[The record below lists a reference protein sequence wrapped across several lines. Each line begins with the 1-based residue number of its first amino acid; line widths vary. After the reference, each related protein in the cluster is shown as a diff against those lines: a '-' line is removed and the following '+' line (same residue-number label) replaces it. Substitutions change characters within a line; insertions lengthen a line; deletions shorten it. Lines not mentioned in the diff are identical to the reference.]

1 MKNYLILVFSLLCLG
16 LVIEEL
22 FTFGLID
29 DFVGQMDEDFA
40 TIIVSIISFLGFF
53 YLWKKDFFKKD

>member
-1 MKNYLILVFSLLCLG
+1 MKNWLILAFSLLCLG

-22 FTFGLID
+22 FTRGLID
-29 DFVGQMDEDFA
+29 DFVGPMDEDFA

>member
-1 MKNYLILVFSLLCLG
+1 MKNWLILAFSLLCLG

-29 DFVGQMDEDFA
+29 DLVGPMDEDFA

-53 YLWKKDFFKKD
+53 YLWKKDFYKKD

>member
-1 MKNYLILVFSLLCLG
+1 MKNYLILAFSLLCLG

-22 FTFGLID
+22 FTRGLID
-29 DFVGQMDEDFA
+29 DFVGPMDEDFA
-40 TIIVSIISFLGFF
+40 TIIVAIISLLGFF

>member
-29 DFVGQMDEDFA
+29 DLIGPMDENFA

>member
-29 DFVGQMDEDFA
+29 DIIGPMDENFA

>member
-1 MKNYLILVFSLLCLG
+1 MKNWLILAFSLLCLG

-29 DFVGQMDEDFA
+29 DLVGPMDEDFA